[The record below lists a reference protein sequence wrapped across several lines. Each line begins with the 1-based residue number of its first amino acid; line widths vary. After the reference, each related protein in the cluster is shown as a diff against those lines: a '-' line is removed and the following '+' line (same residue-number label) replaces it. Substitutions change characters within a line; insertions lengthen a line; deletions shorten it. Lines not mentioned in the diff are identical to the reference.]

1 MALPALITVGA
12 LFVGSKIGKAVGS
25 RIADVIAAGGGG
37 RRRAADPVI
46 EHILAGDVG
55 PVTRTGQL
63 FTEGADI
70 DILSQG
76 FPPGTKLEVDPA
88 TGEIRIVKRRR
99 RRKRL
104 LTCGDKADIAFL
116 TGTLG
121 KGQLAQ
127 GAITSLLSKCG

>member
-1 MALPALITVGA
+1 MALPAVIYAGGVLV
-12 LFVGSKIGKAVGS
+12 GKAVGQ
-25 RIADVIAAGGGG
+25 RILKAITGGGLTTKQIMAQQQG
-37 RRRAADPVI
+37 TLGIGGV
-46 EHILAGDVG
+46 
-55 PVTRTGQL
+55 VTGKT
-63 FTEGADI
+63 FEPGADI
-70 DILSQG
+70 QIDSQG
-76 FPPGTKLEVDPA
+76 LPQGTVFKIDEA
-88 TGEIRIVKRRR
+88 TGEIVILKRRR